1 MSSIYPPNGSTPAQ
15 LCQRCGKP
23 LPPNETYCANCGLL
37 NSPAQPNLA
46 GAQSPSGMSWGGP
59 GSTSAPQ
66 VPFGSGQFAK
76 QQWGQ
81 SPAQPSSNGPFNG
94 SSVPQLPFNQPDQQ
108 PFQQPANPNN
118 YYGAPGQQPGPNN
131 SFGVQQPFYPQ
142 QPQQPMP
149 GNMGGYPPG
158 GFGQT
163 PASNGYQQA
172 AFQQGSFTQIPPMNG
187 LQQGSFAQ
195 SPAMNSYQPENFSQP
210 PEGKRKPRI
219 GLMIA
224 IIVILLV
231 VVGGSIGGYAYIKR
245 NSGTVTA
252 QVTPTM
258 VPTPIPKGTPL
269 FTDALVSNNAGWDLT
284 SKAGQF
290 SIKIGGGF
298 MVLEDDNN
306 KLFFELLPG
315 NKNFNDFFLTTDA
328 VLSQGTQGNGYGIY
342 IRGASNQ
349 NADIA
354 TYYRFELYGDGTYAI
369 FKGTVD
375 STGTSQSTLLVN
387 YTPSPAILK
396 QGQVNHIA
404 ISAKGPTM
412 TFIVNGQTLKIVTDN
427 TYTSGSIALFVSNL
441 PHTKAGAQA
450 TFSKRAIYPPQ
461 S

>member
-1 MSSIYPPNGSTPAQ
+1 MSSIYPPYGSTPAQ
-15 LCQRCGKP
+15 LCQRCGRP

-37 NSPAQPNLA
+37 NSPAQPNQA
-46 GAQSPSGMSWGGP
+46 GAQSPSGMS
-59 GSTSAPQ
+59 GSSPAPQ
-66 VPFGSGQFAK
+66 VPFGSGQFAR
-76 QQWGQ
+76 QQWDQ
-81 SPAQPSSNGPFNG
+81 PPAQPSSNGPFSG
-94 SSVPQLPFNQPDQQ
+94 SSVAQLPFNQPNQQ
-108 PFQQPANPNN
+108 AFQQPANPNN

-142 QPQQPMP
+142 QPQQAVQ
-149 GNMGGYPPG
+149 GNTGGYAPA
-158 GFGQT
+158 GFGQA
-163 PASNGYQQA
+163 PAVNGYQQA
-172 AFQQGSFTQIPPMNG
+172 GFQQGSFTQLPPVNG
-187 LQQGSFAQ
+187 LQQGGFAQ
-195 SPAMNSYQPENFSQP
+195 SPAANSYQPENFSQP

-231 VVGGSIGGYAYIKR
+231 VVGGSIGGYAYLKR
-245 NSGTVTA
+245 NSGAANA

-258 VPTPIPKGTPL
+258 VPTPVPKGTPL
-269 FTDALVSNNAGWDLT
+269 FTDALVNNNAGWDLT

-290 SIKIGGGF
+290 SIKIGDGS

-328 VLSQGTQGNGYGIY
+328 VLSQGTQVNGYGIY

-375 STGTSQSTLLVN
+375 STGTSQGSLLVN
-387 YTPSPAILK
+387 YTPNAAILK

-404 ISAKGPTM
+404 ISARGPTM

-441 PHTKAGAQA
+441 PRTKAGAQA
-450 TFSKRAIYPPQ
+450 TFSKLAIYPPQ

>member
-1 MSSIYPPNGSTPAQ
+1 MSSIYPPYGSTPAQ
-15 LCQRCGKP
+15 LCQRCGRP

-37 NSPAQPNLA
+37 NTPAKPNNA
-46 GAQSPSGMSWGGP
+46 GVQSPSGMSWGGS
-59 GSTSAPQ
+59 GSTPAPQ
-66 VPFGSGQFAK
+66 VPFGSGQFAG

-81 SPAQPSSNGPFNG
+81 SPAQPLSNAPFNS
-94 SSVPQLPFNQPDQQ
+94 SSVPQIPFNQPNQQ
-108 PFQQPANPNN
+108 PFPQPAHPNN
-118 YYGAPGQQPGPNN
+118 YYGIPGQQSGSHN
-131 SFGVQQPFYPQ
+131 SFGVPPQQPFYPQ
-142 QPQQPMP
+142 QPVP
-149 GNMGGYPPG
+149 GNMGGYAPT

-163 PASNGYQQA
+163 PNINGYQQTG
-172 AFQQGSFTQIPPMNG
+172 FKQGNVTQFPPMNG
-187 LQQGSFAQ
+187 LQQGGFAQ

-210 PEGKRKPRI
+210 PEDKRKPRI

-231 VVGGSIGGYAYIKR
+231 VIGGSIGGYAYIKR
-245 NSGTVTA
+245 NSANVTA

-258 VPTPIPKGTPL
+258 ASTPIPKGTPL
-269 FTDALVSNNAGWDLT
+269 FTDALLNNNAGWDLT
-284 SKAGQF
+284 SKPGEF
-290 SIKIGGGF
+290 SIKIGGGA

-306 KLFFELLPG
+306 RLFFELLPG
-315 NKNFNDFFLTTDA
+315 NKNFNDFFFTTDA
-328 VLSQGTQGNGYGIY
+328 VLSKGAQGNGYGVY
-342 IRGASNQ
+342 LRSASNQ

-412 TFIVNGQTLKIVTDN
+412 TFFVNGQTLKIVTDN
-427 TYTSGSIALFVSNL
+427 TYASGSIALFVSNL
-441 PHTKAGAQA
+441 PHTTPGAQA
-450 TFSKRAIYPPQ
+450 TFSKFAIYPPQ